1 MLLKEKLLALSLCG
15 LEADLIHFFAQS
27 SFACWG
33 RGGGAPRSPYD
44 ARAAGVFLAGLLAVL
59 L

>member
-27 SFACWG
+27 SFAC
-33 RGGGAPRSPYD
+33 
-44 ARAAGVFLAGLLAVL
+44 
-59 L
+59 